1 MTEFEKLV
9 IQKLDTMQGDI
20 SDLKTDVSDMKEDI
34 STLKSEMSDVKE
46 DISTLKSEMSD
57 MQNDI
62 TALKRTSIKVEM
74 ELIPKTQLMLD
85 KFRVLPKRL
94 IFRKI

>member
-1 MTEFEKLV
+1 
-9 IQKLDTMQGDI
+9 
-20 SDLKTDVSDMKEDI
+20 
-34 STLKSEMSDVKE
+34 
-46 DISTLKSEMSD
+46 MSD

-74 ELIPKTQLMLD
+74 ELISKTQLMLD